1 MKKLKTHKVL
11 MILIFILIVLV
22 TLSVGAYTIYAQIHK
37 KEAVSYLVDKYGTQA
52 DDYDLKHYYP
62 KHIVN
67 NSSHT
72 SNLFDFYYTTE
83 KWLFECNGREFFVEK
98 INKTYYD
105 NYQLE
110 DISEWSKTY
119 LQQNFDENII
129 GIEVSTEL
137 LYNPTLPNLPTNT
150 NRLISEDDIEEL
162 LINNN
167 SVYKKTINVYYR
179 VENLEYYRNSMGYG
193 NKEYEKLKSDIE
205 AKFNCEENNIEI
217 YLMLFEN
224 DIACERFK
232 KEFKKGFSCQIYGV
246 PYNEI
251 ENQNGYF

>member
-1 MKKLKTHKVL
+1 MNKKAIKMKILTVL
-11 MILIFILIVLV
+11 ITFIFLGVL
-22 TLSVGAYTIYAQIHK
+22 LVGAYTVYAQIHK
-37 KEAVSYLVDKYGTQA
+37 KEAVSYLVDKYDTQA

-167 SVYKKTINVYYR
+167 SIYKKTINVYYR

-193 NKEYEKLKSDIE
+193 NKKYEKLKSDIE

-251 ENQNGYF
+251 EINN